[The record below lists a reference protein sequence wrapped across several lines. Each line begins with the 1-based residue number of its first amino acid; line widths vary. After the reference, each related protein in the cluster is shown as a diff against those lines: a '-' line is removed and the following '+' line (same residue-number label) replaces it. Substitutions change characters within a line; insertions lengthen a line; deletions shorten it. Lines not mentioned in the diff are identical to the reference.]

1 MTDQNTPRLTMD
13 NLFPPFQPENLGPR
27 ASKFGVSLRVLI
39 PNVITL
45 LALCAG
51 MTAIR
56 LAIENEGRRL
66 DLAIACIVVAAL
78 LDAIDGR
85 IARYLKATSRF
96 GAELDSLAD
105 FVNFGVVPALVLYF
119 WGLHDLKSLGWIA
132 SLVFAICMVLRLARF
147 NVMLAD
153 PNRPA
158 YQANFFTGMPAPAGA
173 CTVLLPIYLDFLGL
187 RHQASFA
194 PFELLY
200 VFLIAFLMVSTIP
213 TFSGKKL
220 GTRIPREWVLPVFV
234 AAVAAIM
241 LLAFYPWETLTAV
254 TLCYLA
260 AIPLGIRHY
269 RRLAREHRA
278 AVAEAERKAA
288 VETGPAAGD

>member
-1 MTDQNTPRLTMD
+1 MD
-13 NLFPPFQPENLGPR
+13 NLFPPFQPENTGPR
-27 ASKFGVSLRVLI
+27 ARFRGVPLRVLI

-66 DLAIACIVVAAL
+66 DLAVGCIVVAAL

-85 IARYLKATSRF
+85 IARYLKGTSRF

-105 FVNFGVVPALVLYF
+105 FVNFGVTPAIVLYF

-147 NVMLAD
+147 NVSIND

-158 YQANFFTGMPAPAGA
+158 WQANFFTGMPAPAGA
-173 CTVLLPIYLDFLGL
+173 CTVLLPIYFDFLGL
-187 RHQASFA
+187 RHQPTFA
-194 PFELLY
+194 PFELIY

-220 GTRIPREWVLPVFV
+220 GTRIPREWVLPLFV
-234 AAVAAIM
+234 VSVAVLM
-241 LLAFYPWETLTAV
+241 LLAFYPWETLTAL
-254 TLCYLA
+254 TLAYLG
-260 AIPLGIRHY
+260 AIPFGVRHY
-269 RRLAREHRA
+269 RRLARAHRA
-278 AVAEAERKAA
+278 TQVPTPPEDAEED
-288 VETGPAAGD
+288 EPPAPTS